1 MRSQRKIGVDLGL
14 EDAYRRRPV
23 GLLSPDPGG
32 IAGNGLF
39 LVLLFSYEEEPVRW
53 METGD

>member
-39 LVLLFSYEEEPVRW
+39 LVLLFSYEEEPMRW